1 MEYLL
6 DINNLDK
13 NSLSNL
19 KLHSPIPIQGGSY
32 LAKITLNDNPVLFQM
47 PKCSTKKGIVSTSV
61 IVRKLIVSMAQLQL

>member
-6 DINNLDK
+6 DINNQDED
-13 NSLSNL
+13 SLSKL

-47 PKCSTKKGIVSTSV
+47 PKCSTKKGIVSSGK
-61 IVRKLIVSMAQLQL
+61 RFYCDLLFL

>member
-6 DINNLDK
+6 DINDQDEE
-13 NSLSNL
+13 SLSKL

-47 PKCSTKKGIVSTSV
+47 PKCSTKKMILMISRHAS
-61 IVRKLIVSMAQLQL
+61 IENMH